1 MANTINY
8 AEEWKDELL
17 EVVIQGTLTSP
28 FIESNVNWIGAK
40 TFHFTS
46 LHTSGFKDH
55 TRSGGW
61 NRGNITQA
69 DHPFTLAHDRDV
81 EFLVDKLDVD
91 ESNETAS
98 IEKVAKNFVQTNA
111 VPEIDARFY
120 EQVSKA
126 AINANK
132 ATAKAVNTYTAS
144 TIIGDV
150 KGAIDQVRRYRNS
163 LIVYLRTE
171 LMSLLETA
179 LAGKASVSW
188 TSVSGLEF
196 SIETRVASVDGV
208 PVFEVID
215 LDRFVT
221 KVDYDPVVNNV
232 HTGGFAKSTAAVAS
246 GDAGYATA
254 SAWDKLAGK
263 DLNIL
268 VASTQTVATVHKVV
282 SIYYF
287 APGNHTEG
295 DGYLYQHREAW
306 DTFVFPN
313 AKSDTVDSVYI
324 QYVN

>member
-1 MANTINY
+1 MPEHTLNY
-8 AEEWKDELL
+8 AEEWSDELL

-28 FIESNVNWIGAK
+28 FVTSNVKWLDAK

-46 LHTSGFKDH
+46 MATSGFKNH
-55 TRSGGW
+55 SRSGGW
-61 NRGNITQA
+61 NRGKITQT
-69 DHPFTLAHDRDV
+69 DHPYTLDHDRDV

-91 ESNETAS
+91 ETNETAS
-98 IEKVAKNFVQTNA
+98 IEKVARNFVSTNSI
-111 VPEIDARFY
+111 PEIDARFY
-120 EQVSKA
+120 EKVSKA
-126 AINANK
+126 AINADK
-132 ATAKAVNTYTAS
+132 ATAKALSAYTAQ

-150 KGAIDQVRRYRNS
+150 KGAIDQARRYRNS
-163 LIVYLRTE
+163 LIVYVRTE

-179 LAGKASVSW
+179 LANKATVSW

-196 SIETRVASVDGV
+196 SIETRVATVDGV

-215 LDRFVT
+215 LDRFAT
-221 KVDYDPVVNNV
+221 KFNYDPVVSDE
-232 HTGGFAKSTAAVAS
+232 HTGGFTKSTS
-246 GDAGYATA
+246 TTGTT
-254 SAWDKLAGK
+254 AWDQLAGK

-268 VASTQTVATVHKVV
+268 VASTTTVATVHKVI

-313 AKSDTVDSVYI
+313 GKDGNIDSVYI
-324 QYVN
+324 EYVE